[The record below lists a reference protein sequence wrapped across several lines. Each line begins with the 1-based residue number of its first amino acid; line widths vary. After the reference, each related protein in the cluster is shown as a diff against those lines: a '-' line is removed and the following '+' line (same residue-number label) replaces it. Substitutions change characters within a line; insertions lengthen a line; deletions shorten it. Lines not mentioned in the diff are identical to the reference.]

1 MAAFLGTLY
10 THNTAAKDPKG
21 GEDYHGR
28 PTDVHLPTPNYMY
41 EFTPCTYTGIHRDTL
56 YRLHVTCGAGP
67 IQRLYCPSGVQYRAL
82 SGEGMVRGLVVMCN
96 GMLTLMLDHE

>member
-1 MAAFLGTLY
+1 MAVFLGILY

-28 PTDVHLPTPNYMY
+28 PIDVDLPTLNYIY
-41 EFTPCTYTGIHRDTL
+41 EFTPCTCTGGIHRDTL
-56 YRLHVTCGAGP
+56 YITYYMWCGP
-67 IQRLYCPSGVQYRAL
+67 NTETVLPFLEYNRAL

-96 GMLTLMLDHE
+96 GLLALMLDHE